1 MAKFG
6 VGQPV
11 RRVEDARLLT
21 GKGRYTDDIGVP
33 DQAYAY
39 VLRSP
44 HAHAAIK
51 GIDAKAAAKM
61 PGVLAVLTGADVA
74 ADGLGDILCKVDYK
88 NRDGS
93 AMAKPRR
100 PALAQG
106 RVRFVGDPVAL
117 VVAET
122 PARARDA
129 ADAIAVD
136 YDPLPAVA
144 DTAAALKPGAPQ
156 IWPEIKGNLALDWQ
170 MGDESA
176 VDAQFKQA
184 KRTVAL
190 ELVNNRIVVNSM
202 EPRGAVGQYDK
213 STGAYTIH
221 VSSQG
226 VHNIAAQMAEALGVK
241 YRQVRCITGDV
252 GGGFGMKIFAYPEYL
267 LVLWAAKRVGRPVRW
282 TPERS
287 EAFISDTHG
296 RDHVSRAEL
305 ALDGEGRFLAVRVR
319 TVANLGA
326 YLSNYGPFIPTDC
339 GSGLL
344 VGVYGFKAAH
354 VSVKCCVTN
363 TVPIDAYRGAGRPE
377 AAYLVERLVDRA
389 AAELG
394 MAPDKLRAI
403 NFIPK
408 EKLPFKQAMGLT
420 YDSGDFH
427 GTMALAQK
435 EADWAGFAKRKAEA
449 KARGRLRGIGMS
461 YYVEACG
468 GQPNEK
474 ATLRVDADETVS
486 LMIGTQSNG
495 QGHETAYAQLVAEG
509 LGVPLESI
517 RVVQG
522 DTSLVSFGMGT
533 GGSRSLPVGGAAAS
547 QAVTDVIAKG
557 KEIAGEALE
566 AAAADIEF
574 RDGQYRIVGTDRA
587 VGIFEV
593 AKRAKK
599 KNVDLSGLGDFMP
612 AVSTFPNGCHVCEV
626 EIDPDTGRVAL
637 ERLVMVDD
645 FGRIINP
652 LLLAGQVHG
661 GVAQGVGQAL
671 LEGCVYDGASGQ
683 LLTGSLMDYALP
695 RAGDLPTMKV
705 LWNNQPCTTNPLGLK
720 GAGEAGAIGAPPA
733 VINAIVDALAERGVR
748 HIDMPATPERVWR
761 ALHGKASRAAE

>member
-11 RRVEDARLLT
+11 RRVEDARLLK
-21 GKGRYTDDIGVP
+21 GQGRYTDDIGLP
-33 DQAYAY
+33 GQTYGF

-44 HAHAAIK
+44 HAHATIK
-51 GIDAKAAAKM
+51 RIDGKAAAKM

-74 ADGLGDILCKVDYK
+74 ADKLGDILCKVDYK

-93 AMAKPRR
+93 TMVKPRR
-100 PALAQG
+100 PALALG
-106 RVRFVGDPVAL
+106 RVRFVGDAVAMI
-117 VVAET
+117 VAET
-122 PARARDA
+122 LAQARDA
-129 ADAIAVD
+129 AEAVEVD
-136 YDPLPAVA
+136 YEPLPAVTG
-144 DTAAALKPGAPQ
+144 TAEALKPGAPQ
-156 IWPEIKGNLALDWQ
+156 IWPDIKGNLVLDWQ
-170 MGDESA
+170 MGDEA
-176 VDAQFKQA
+176 AADAQFKQA
-184 KRTVAL
+184 KRVVAL
-190 ELVNNRIVVNSM
+190 ELVNNRVIANSM
-202 EPRGAVGQYDK
+202 EPRVALGQYDK
-213 STGAYTIH
+213 ASDGYTIH
-221 VSSQG
+221 TSSQG

-241 YRQVRCITGDV
+241 YKQVRSITPDV

-287 EAFISDTHG
+287 EAFMSDTHG

-305 ALDGEGRFLAVRVR
+305 AVDGEGRFLAIKVK

-344 VGVYGFKAAH
+344 VGVYAFKAAH
-354 VSVKCCVTN
+354 ASVKCSITN

-394 MAPDKLRAI
+394 IAPDKLRAL

-408 EKLPFKQAMGLT
+408 SAMPFKQAMGLT

-435 EADWAGFAKRKAEA
+435 EADWAGFAARKADS

-474 ATLRVDADETVS
+474 ATLRVNADETVN
-486 LMIGTQSNG
+486 LMIGNQSNG
-495 QGHETAYAQLVAEG
+495 QGHETAYAQLIVEG

-517 RVVQG
+517 KVVQG
-522 DTSLVSFGMGT
+522 DTATVNFGMGT
-533 GGSRSLPVGGAAAS
+533 GGSRALPVGGAATQ

-557 KEIAGEALE
+557 KELAGGALE

-574 RDGQYRIVGTDRA
+574 KDGSYRIAGTDRA
-587 VGIFEV
+587 VGIFEI
-593 AKRAKK
+593 AKRARAKSI
-599 KNVDLSGLGDFMP
+599 DLAGLGDFNP

-626 EIDPDTGRVAL
+626 EIDPDTGRVSI

-645 FGRIINP
+645 FGRVINP

-661 GVAQGVGQAL
+661 GVAQGIGQAL
-671 LEGCVYDGASGQ
+671 YEGCVYDGSTGQ
-683 LLTGSLMDYALP
+683 LLTGSLMDYAMP
-695 RAGDLPTMKV
+695 RAADVPPLKV
-705 LWNNQPCTTNPLGLK
+705 LWNNQPCTTNPLGVK

-733 VINAIVDALAERGVR
+733 VINAIINALAERGVKQ
-748 HIDMPATPERVWR
+748 IDMPATAERVWR
-761 ALHGKASRAAE
+761 AIHGKTRQAAE

>member
-21 GKGRYTDDIGVP
+21 GKGRYTDDTSVP
-33 DQAYAY
+33 NQAHAY

-44 HAHAAIK
+44 HAHAAINR
-51 GIDAKAAAKM
+51 IDTTAAAKM

-74 ADGLGDILCKVDYK
+74 ADKLGDILCKVDYK

-93 AMAKPRR
+93 PMAKPRR

-117 VVAET
+117 IVAET
-122 PARARDA
+122 LAQARDA
-129 ADAIAVD
+129 ADAVAVD
-136 YDPLPAVA
+136 YEPLPAVA

-156 IWPEIKGNLALDWQ
+156 IWPEINGNLALDWQ
-170 MGDESA
+170 MGDEA
-176 VDAQFKQA
+176 AADAQFKLA

-202 EPRGAVGQYDK
+202 EPRGAIGQYDK
-213 STGAYTIH
+213 STGSYTIH

-226 VHNIAAQMAEALGVK
+226 VHNVAAQMAEALGVK
-241 YRQVRCITGDV
+241 YEQVRCITGDV

-282 TPERS
+282 APERS
-287 EAFISDTHG
+287 EAFVSDTHG

-305 ALDGEGRFLAVRVR
+305 ALDGEGRFLAIKVR

-344 VGVYGFKAAH
+344 VGVYAFKAAH
-354 VSVKCCVTN
+354 VSVKCCISN

-394 MAPDKLRAI
+394 MAPDKLRAR

-427 GTMALAQK
+427 GTMVLAQK
-435 EADWAGFAKRKAEA
+435 EADWAGFARRKAEA

-474 ATLRVDADETVS
+474 AVLRVDADETVS

-495 QGHETAYAQLVAEG
+495 QGHETAYAQLIAEG

-557 KEIAGEALE
+557 KEIASEALE

-574 RDGQYRIVGTDRA
+574 RDGQYRIAGTDRA
-587 VGIFEV
+587 VGLFEV
-593 AKRAKK
+593 AKRAKG
-599 KNVDLSGLGDFMP
+599 KNLDLSGLGDFMP

-626 EIDPDTGRVAL
+626 EIDPDTGRVSV

-645 FGRIINP
+645 FGRVINP

-661 GVAQGVGQAL
+661 GVAQGLGQAL

-695 RAGDLPTMKV
+695 RAGDFPAMKV
-705 LWNNQPCTTNPLGLK
+705 LWNNQPCATNPLGLK

-733 VINAIVDALAERGVR
+733 VVNAVVDALAESGVR
-748 HIDMPATPERVWR
+748 HIDMPATPERIWR
-761 ALHGKASRAAE
+761 ALNGRPRRAAE